1 MVKRSIKVI
10 KPKDRAM
17 PLIVPVEVDPELDAA
32 ELKKERVDAVNN
44 WIEEW
49 RETGRVEKEDSDGQI
64 LAWRIA
70 NPDLT
75 PAKS

>member
-10 KPKDRAM
+10 KQKDPAM
-17 PLIVPVEVDPELDAA
+17 PLIVPVEVDPELDAS
-32 ELKKERVDAVNN
+32 ELKQERVDAVNN

-49 RETGRVEKEDSDGQI
+49 RETGRVEKEDSDGKI

>member
-1 MVKRSIKVI
+1 
-10 KPKDRAM
+10 M
-17 PLIVPVEVDPELDAA
+17 PLIVPVEVDPELDAS
-32 ELKKERVDAVNN
+32 ELKQERVDAVNN

-49 RETGRVEKEDSDGQI
+49 RETDRVEKEDSDSQI

-75 PAKS
+75 PAKANS

>member
-1 MVKRSIKVI
+1 
-10 KPKDRAM
+10 M

-32 ELKKERVDAVNN
+32 ELKKERVDAVNT
-44 WIEEW
+44 WIDEW
-49 RETGRVEKEDSDGQI
+49 RETDRVEKEDSDSQI

>member
-1 MVKRSIKVI
+1 
-10 KPKDRAM
+10 M

-75 PAKS
+75 SAKS

>member
-1 MVKRSIKVI
+1 
-10 KPKDRAM
+10 M

>member
-32 ELKKERVDAVNN
+32 ELKKERVDAVNT
-44 WIEEW
+44 WIDEW
-49 RETGRVEKEDSDGQI
+49 RETDRVEKEDSDSQI

>member
-1 MVKRSIKVI
+1 
-10 KPKDRAM
+10 M
-17 PLIVPVEVDPELDAA
+17 PLLGQVEVDPELDAT
-32 ELKKERVDAVNN
+32 ELKQERIDTVNN

>member
-1 MVKRSIKVI
+1 
-10 KPKDRAM
+10 M
-17 PLIVPVEVDPELDAA
+17 PLIVPAKADPELDAS
-32 ELKKERVDAVNN
+32 ELKQERVDAVNN

-49 RETGRVEKEDSDGQI
+49 RETDRVEKEDSDSQI

>member
-1 MVKRSIKVI
+1 
-10 KPKDRAM
+10 M
-17 PLIVPVEVDPELDAA
+17 PLLGQVEVDPELDAT
-32 ELKKERVDAVNN
+32 ELKQERIDTVNN

-75 PAKS
+75 SAKS

>member
-1 MVKRSIKVI
+1 
-10 KPKDRAM
+10 M
-17 PLIVPVEVDPELDAA
+17 PLLGQEEVDPELDAT
-32 ELKKERVDAVNN
+32 ELKQERIDTVNN